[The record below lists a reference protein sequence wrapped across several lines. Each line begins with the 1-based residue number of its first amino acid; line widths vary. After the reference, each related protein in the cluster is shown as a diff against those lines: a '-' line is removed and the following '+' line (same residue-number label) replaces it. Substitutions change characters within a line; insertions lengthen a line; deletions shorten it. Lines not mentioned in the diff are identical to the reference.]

1 MAGLYAAF
9 LLSDGGIPVIVV
21 EREFAP
27 GGFLHGRRF
36 HEHRYSPADSLLVTT
51 DEPLAREL
59 ESLLPPNSIGKGPPP
74 PAHLRWGGRD
84 VPLPLRL
91 ADLLGGLPPGLR
103 STLVLSQLASRFRPG
118 RGAIP
123 LPSDAAEA
131 LRLRYGSPLF
141 ELILQPDLETCWGL
155 ALSELSADVAD
166 FPLRQLFRNPWNP
179 RAEDAIWTAQ
189 CAPER
194 VAARLVD
201 AIRSRGGRVFLGAEV
216 EEVSMTPGGAGQII
230 IRDRLIPNKD
240 LRNRTTLGAKRILS
254 TIPLR
259 SLLRALRTQVPAQI
273 HAASYLLETLP
284 FQAHAVLVKRP
295 VCLPHPTLLFRQRPF
310 LRLTEPRRLHSTT
323 TDTPQTSPSLII
335 IELPGRAA
343 QTSREAWRRI
353 EDALEEEGICAPEEM
368 VESRFLH
375 WPAGHPLLR
384 REVVPAL
391 DQIFGWLDRFPDL
404 QIAGASGRFA
414 CLSPTESMISARA
427 AARMIAD
434 RSHRPRP
441 SSRPSWIRH
450 GGGTPK
456 R

>member
-1 MAGLYAAF
+1 LAGLYAAF

-36 HEHRYSPADSLLVTT
+36 HEHRYGPADSLLVTT

-59 ESLLPPNSIGKGPPP
+59 ETLLPPGSVGKGPPP
-74 PAHLRWGGRD
+74 PVHLRWGGRD

-91 ADLLGGLPPGLR
+91 GDLLGGLPPGLR

-123 LPSDAAEA
+123 LPCDAAGA

-166 FPLRQLFRNPWNP
+166 FPLRQLFMNPS
-179 RAEDAIWTAQ
+179 AGDAIWTVQ
-189 CAPER
+189 CPPET

-230 IRDRLIPNKD
+230 IRDRLIPKKD

-273 HAASYLLETLP
+273 HAASYHLETLP
-284 FQAHAVLVKRP
+284 FQAHAVLVQRP

-323 TDTPQTSPSLII
+323 TDTPQTSQSLMI

-343 QTSREAWRRI
+343 QTSRETWRRI

-375 WPAGHPLLR
+375 WPEGHPLLR
-384 REVVPAL
+384 RQVVPAL
-391 DQIFGWLDRFPDL
+391 EQIFGWLDRYPDL

-414 CLSPTESMISARA
+414 CLSPTESMISART
-427 AARMIAD
+427 AARTIAD
-434 RSHRPRP
+434 RSRRPRP
-441 SSRPSWIRH
+441 SSRQAWICN
-450 GGGTPK
+450 GAGSPK